1 MYLLIVF
8 YTGNGSRPPWSA
20 LPQHLPA
27 FHHGSGQWHQPKEQE
42 QRLRWLI
49 LKQLVLLNC
58 QAAKIRPVARS
69 PRWSLAVWKVH
80 VFCLWVLNFSFVFG
94 FIEVLR
100 GNMFAYIG
108 LLLPLLWAFAREN
121 ACMQLTVWLFTIY
134 KMSPFSCRFKGKFP
148 GATEHLKGPVFADGI
163 FQKKIYKT
171 HLWYQFQAFA
181 AFSWWKGLVLQMVN
195 TFP

>member
-1 MYLLIVF
+1 MYLLFVF

-100 GNMFAYIG
+100 ENMLAYIG
-108 LLLPLLWAFAREN
+108 HCCLCFELFHGN
-121 ACMQLTVWLFTIY
+121 ALACNWLFGCL
-134 KMSPFSCRFKGKFP
+134 PFTKCLRFRVVSK
-148 GATEHLKGPVFADGI
+148 EN
-163 FQKKIYKT
+163 FQEQRNI
-171 HLWYQFQAFA
+171 
-181 AFSWWKGLVLQMVN
+181 
-195 TFP
+195 